1 MLLVH
6 FAVGLDDCNDFYFK
20 NAEKSYERRRG
31 YQERDVMKEEQDV
44 MIWYLKVTG
53 KDVKHLC
60 KGSLGTTVLDAD
72 LSNIGASYLEE
83 RWLKNST
90 VKVLN
95 LTGNSLV
102 VIRNC
107 VFSDSQLV
115 VLDLRWNVLQI
126 LQRNAFDNMPHLEA
140 IYLDDNKLAVW
151 ESDWFKNCPMLHL
164 ISVNNNYISELP
176 ENAMQNVPYEV
187 KKYLWKLLPKIYL
200 NNNNLKYIHDK
211 AFSCLKYMSTLS
223 LKNNKLFEISSKTF
237 GDVDYLFTLDVSGNN
252 FICFSSN
259 AMKSLTNVRLLII
272 KDNVLNE
279 DCKNNLKVYFEQKMD
294 DLDI

>member
-1 MLLVH
+1 MSVAVVCLLLVH

-20 NAEKSYERRRG
+20 NAEKSYERCRG

-102 VIRNC
+102 
-107 VFSDSQLV
+107 
-115 VLDLRWNVLQI
+115 I